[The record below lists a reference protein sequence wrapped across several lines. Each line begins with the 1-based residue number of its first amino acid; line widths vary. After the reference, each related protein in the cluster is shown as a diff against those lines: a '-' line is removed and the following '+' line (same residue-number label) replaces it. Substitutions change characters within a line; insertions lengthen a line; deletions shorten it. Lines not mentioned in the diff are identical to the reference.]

1 MLSINRGITSF
12 YSLVNT
18 AGICGWLLIIRPV
31 IYLIFS
37 RKRELNAYATVDAS
51 AFVFI
56 IYAVLCF
63 YFSLMQLNNRESY
76 FGRNMISRSPIF
88 WFVLYTTLGV
98 ISIIWS
104 VNFQL
109 TGFRAFECFSML
121 ILIIAIIQKLF
132 EQDDLEVV
140 IHWTMLYVTVD
151 IVFSLIRALSYTTDI
166 KMLLQTSQMMSTVFF
181 FMALY
186 GTHKKW
192 YHYLIMIMAIFS
204 MSTTAYI
211 GMALGCIS
219 LFWCKPKYRIHVLL
233 GALVLGCL
241 ITIIG
246 PYKFVKETVFFEK
259 ESISLHETSGRDK
272 IMNVAINALS
282 NKPEGYGF
290 FAGEP
295 YLLYTQKLG
304 AINGHN
310 SFFSAAIG
318 LGIPGIMLI
327 SFFFLG
333 MFRVIFSPHIQSEY
347 KATLIGCFMVAFLHC
362 MGNPGLGS
370 RVYGSWLPAM
380 FLCALACGFYVHGK
394 YYSRK
399 IV

>member
-1 MLSINRGITSF
+1 MLSINRSITSF

-132 EQDDLEVV
+132 N
-140 IHWTMLYVTVD
+140 HSSTAVT
-151 IVFSLIRALSYTTDI
+151 LR
-166 KMLLQTSQMMSTVFF
+166 
-181 FMALY
+181 
-186 GTHKKW
+186 
-192 YHYLIMIMAIFS
+192 
-204 MSTTAYI
+204 YI
-211 GMALGCIS
+211 GITQDEMDDVYLG
-219 LFWCKPKYRIHVLL
+219 LDL
-233 GALVLGCL
+233 
-241 ITIIG
+241 
-246 PYKFVKETVFFEK
+246 
-259 ESISLHETSGRDK
+259 
-272 IMNVAINALS
+272 
-282 NKPEGYGF
+282 
-290 FAGEP
+290 
-295 YLLYTQKLG
+295 
-304 AINGHN
+304 
-310 SFFSAAIG
+310 
-318 LGIPGIMLI
+318 
-327 SFFFLG
+327 
-333 MFRVIFSPHIQSEY
+333 
-347 KATLIGCFMVAFLHC
+347 
-362 MGNPGLGS
+362 
-370 RVYGSWLPAM
+370 
-380 FLCALACGFYVHGK
+380 
-394 YYSRK
+394 
-399 IV
+399 